1 MFGTN
6 IGTLNVKKRYSF
18 VTEDLEPLFSWSG
31 NRGDFWYRF
40 EQNLTTSDTRDFEV
54 FMKKKNKFNC
64 SHFLFFI
71 HALRTYLQNIFMVCD
86 LQVVIEGIV
95 GNGYFGDIA
104 IDDISLTPGCQF
116 AVSK

>member
-1 MFGTN
+1 MTQE
-6 IGTLNVKKRYSF
+6 TLRYKR
-18 VTEDLEPLFSWSG
+18 T
-31 NRGDFWYRF
+31 
-40 EQNLTTSDTRDFEV
+40 
-54 FMKKKNKFNC
+54 KFNC
-64 SHFLFFI
+64 SHSLFFV
-71 HALRTYLQNIFMVCD
+71 HALRIYLQNIFMGCD

>member
-1 MFGTN
+1 
-6 IGTLNVKKRYSF
+6 
-18 VTEDLEPLFSWSG
+18 
-31 NRGDFWYRF
+31 
-40 EQNLTTSDTRDFEV
+40 
-54 FMKKKNKFNC
+54 
-64 SHFLFFI
+64 
-71 HALRTYLQNIFMVCD
+71 MVCD

>member
-54 FMKKKNKFNC
+54 FMKKKT
-64 SHFLFFI
+64 SLI
-71 HALRTYLQNIFMVCD
+71 
-86 LQVVIEGIV
+86 VVIF
-95 GNGYFGDIA
+95 YF
-104 IDDISLTPGCQF
+104 SFML
-116 AVSK
+116 